1 MIEPKLHAAIDALRA
16 ELRQRHGATHLEV
29 QLRVDPQAQRVVVEG
44 EVLVHRIAALIEARL
59 CAELPSGWFVDTE
72 AVRPSS
78 GGGWRAVTD
87 RVALHA
93 RRGTDVPCTVLL
105 PEDGPV
111 QELARADDEQLVRG
125 IDGTVGWLDGSLG
138 DEIDAPR
145 LEAPRDVPVGSAIAI
160 ASQYLGV
167 AYRLGGTD
175 EHAIDCSGL
184 VQRVLRRSHGIVVP
198 RHSTDQ
204 RAIDPRRGEPPQ
216 GEGHLAF
223 VWTRGEA
230 LCHVGIA
237 TDTTVIHASLSR
249 GRVIEEPREAF
260 VSAATR
266 VEHVTFDAL
275 LAFARRVAG
284 QPSLIAAGF
293 VLGRPV
299 A

>member
-1 MIEPKLHAAIDALRA
+1 MIETTLRAAIDALRR
-16 ELRQRHGATHLEV
+16 ELTERHGATHLEV
-29 QLRVDPQAQRVVVEG
+29 DLRVDPQAQRVIVDG
-44 EVLVHRIAALIEARL
+44 EVLVHRIAALLQSRL
-59 CAELPSGWFVDTE
+59 RAAMPSGWSVDVD
-72 AVRPSS
+72 AVRPWV
-78 GGGWRAVTD
+78 GGRWRALSQ
-87 RVALHA
+87 RVSLHA
-93 RRGTDVPCTVLL
+93 RRGTAVLCTSLL

-111 QELARADDEQLVRG
+111 QELARVGDEMLVRA
-125 IDGTVGWLDGSLG
+125 IDGTAGWLDGSLG
-138 DEIDAPR
+138 DEVDAPR
-145 LEAPRDVPVGSAIAI
+145 LVPPRDVPVHEAIDI
-160 ASQYLGV
+160 ASHYLGV

-175 EHAIDCSGL
+175 ETAIDCSGL

-216 GEGHLAF
+216 GGGHLAF
-223 VWTRGEA
+223 VWTKGEA

-237 TDTTVIHASLSR
+237 TEATIIHASLSR
-249 GRVIEEPREAF
+249 GRVIEEPRAAF

-284 QPSLIAAGF
+284 HPSLIAAGV
-293 VLGRPV
+293 VLGTPV